1 MHPYAL
7 QMHNEL
13 CLSTALLCYYM
24 TSEPGMELPM
34 SSLIH
39 ILSHQSTIHV
49 LFNKPCLLCLD
60 LRSRANDGFL
70 ITHAMLG

>member
-13 CLSTALLCYYM
+13 CLFTALLCYHM
-24 TSEPGMELPM
+24 TSEPGRELPM

-39 ILSHQSTIHV
+39 ILPHQSNIHV
-49 LFNKPCLLCLD
+49 LFNKPCLVCLD
-60 LRSRANDGFL
+60 LRSQASDGFL
-70 ITHAMLG
+70 ITRAMIG